1 MTWSVLREISYSTLR
16 QIEMDTEVFDE
27 RVTVKVREVLKE
39 SQQQLLQEMNSL
51 IQKISDQNSS
61 SNEEKLVK
69 ISSLV
74 ATGERAKFKKKGN
87 EEQYKINSK
96 VMLKLDEA
104 EQSIDAMNT
113 KKTKEK
119 VVEGKAE

>member
-1 MTWSVLREISYSTLR
+1 
-16 QIEMDTEVFDE
+16 MDTEAFDE

-39 SQQQLLQEMNSL
+39 SQQQLLQKMNSL

-61 SNEEKLVK
+61 SNEEQLVK

-74 ATGERAKFKKKGN
+74 ATGEMPKFKKKGN

-113 KKTKEK
+113 EKTKEK
-119 VVEGKAE
+119 IVEGKAEQFERFCCTQV

>member
-1 MTWSVLREISYSTLR
+1 
-16 QIEMDTEVFDE
+16 MDTEAFDE

-51 IQKISDQNSS
+51 IQKISDQNLS
-61 SNEEKLVK
+61 SNEEQLIK

-74 ATGERAKFKKKGN
+74 ATGEMPKLKKKGN

-113 KKTKEK
+113 EKTKEK
-119 VVEGKAE
+119 IFEGKAEQFERFCCTQV